1 MLDTLKKEID
11 KRITQARLKPEG
23 LGRQLEQKTY
33 VRIKYTP
40 GDLHDIE
47 GKRIFL
53 KPADE

>member
-1 MLDTLKKEID
+1 MLDSLKKEID

-23 LGRQLEQKTY
+23 LGRQLEQRTY
-33 VRIKYTP
+33 IRIKYTP